1 MRDYLETVT
10 RRVVVYDGGMGAT
23 LEQFDLTQED
33 YGGLQGKCHEA
44 LVLNR
49 PDVIEGVHASMLD
62 AGAEVVETD
71 TFQGSRLKLEEW
83 GLADY
88 TVEVNTKAAEIARR
102 AAGEHRFVAG
112 SIGPTGYLPASDD
125 STLGQIRFGEL
136 VEVFAEQAAGLVDGG
151 ADLIIIETAQDILE
165 VKAAVFGA
173 REAFKST
180 GRTLPIHTSVSLLPN
195 GGKMLLGTD
204 ISAVLCTLEALR
216 VDVIGLNCS
225 TGPEDMRDA
234 IRFLGE
240 FCSVPVACIPNAGL
254 PLQGPDGETIF
265 PEQPGPLADA
275 LAEFVE
281 RYGVGVV
288 GGCCGTTPEH
298 IRAIV
303 ERVRPAGG
311 DTARGANGD
320 TAPRTTAA
328 GAALPTRAAPPSAG
342 GGAKGSTTLP
352 TRAVAPRPA
361 PRPPHLSSM
370 IAATPLVQE
379 PHPTMVGERVNSQ
392 GSRKAK
398 QLLLAD
404 DYDGLVQIA
413 EDQVTGGAHVLDTCV
428 ALTERSD
435 EDEQMRQVVK
445 RISLTQ
451 PAPIQVD
458 STEPEVIE
466 TALEQIPG
474 RAIVNSVN
482 LEAGRD
488 KLDRVVPLAL
498 AHGAALIALTI
509 DEVGMAKTAQRK
521 VEIAER
527 IRDLCCEE
535 HGLDPELL
543 IFDCLT
549 FTLTTG
555 DEEWRPSAVETIEGI
570 RRIKAEIPHVKTSL
584 GVSNVSFGVSPG
596 ARAVLNSVFLHH
608 CVQAG
613 LDLAMVNPNHIT
625 PYSEIS
631 HEERKLA
638 DDLVF
643 NRSEDALQHFIEH
656 FESKGE
662 TEAQTTANPT
672 EGMEPEEA
680 LHFHILRRR
689 KEGVEDWIDLSVEKI
704 GAVPTLNEVLLPA
717 MKEVGDKF
725 GAGELILPFVLQS
738 AEVMKRAVAQL
749 EKYLDKIE
757 GYTKGTVVLATV
769 FGDVHDIGKSLVNT
783 ILTNNGYT
791 VIDLGKQVPIQTI
804 LDAAQEHEATAIGLS
819 ALLVS
824 TSKQMPACIQ
834 ELHAKGLQYPVL
846 IGGAAINRAFSF
858 RALYPGGK
866 DSTEPYAP
874 GVFYCKDAFEGL
886 SVMDQLIDEQAH
898 TALLEKLRAGATA
911 FREKGE
917 EPVEQGD
924 LTDSSVRSPA
934 RTDAPVPTPPYW
946 GVREIP
952 VDLNA
957 VYSHLDT
964 HVLFKL
970 HWGGKG
976 VKGEAWRE
984 LVEENFRPRLERMW
998 AEANGRLAG
1007 ERPEEHANGR
1017 TGASSKDA
1025 EETQAH
1031 APYLHPRALLGFF
1044 PCYAAGNDIVVL
1056 DPEDR
1061 ATELTRFVCPRQPK
1075 GDRICLADF
1084 FRSGVKVEGEGA
1096 KAGAA
1101 GAAAAAGSSSYLPP
1115 AELDVIAVQAVTVG
1129 SEVTELMAKLEA
1141 EGEFAEQL
1149 FVHGLGVQ
1157 TAEGL
1162 AEWLHHEARAMLSI
1176 PATQGRRYS
1185 WGYPAVPE
1193 QSEHLKVEKLLDLGQ
1208 IGMKITD
1215 GYAPEPEQSTLA
1227 LVAHHP
1233 QAIYFGTRQGRLLP
1247 DGSPDDLIKGSYRD
1261 PSLAGFDGVRE
1272 LADEDPPDGVVE
1284 GEDEPA
1290 LAG

>member
-1 MRDYLETVT
+1 VRDYLQAISS
-10 RRVVVYDGGMGAT
+10 RVVIYDGGMGAT
-23 LEQFDLTQED
+23 LEQFELTSED
-33 YGGLQGKCHEA
+33 YGGLAGKCHEA

-49 PDVIEGVHASMLD
+49 PDVIEGVHASMLE

-71 TFQGSRLKLEEW
+71 TFQASRIKLEEW
-83 GLADY
+83 GLADH
-88 TVEVNTKAAEIARR
+88 TVEINTKAAEIARK
-102 AAGEHRFVAG
+102 AAGESRFVAG
-112 SIGPTGYLPASDD
+112 SIGPTGYLPASEDP
-125 STLGQIRFGEL
+125 TLGQIRFRDL
-136 VEVFAEQAAGLVDGG
+136 VEVFSEQAAGLIDGG
-151 ADLIIIETAQDILE
+151 VDLLIIETAQDILE

-173 REAFKST
+173 REVFKAK

-204 ISAVLCTLEALR
+204 ISAVLSTLEALK

-225 TGPEDMRDA
+225 TGPQDMRDA

-240 FCSVPVACIPNAGL
+240 YCPVPVACIPNAGL

-265 PEQPGPLADA
+265 PEQPGPLAEA
-275 LAEFVE
+275 LKEFVE
-281 RYGVGVV
+281 RYGVGIV
-288 GGCCGTTPEH
+288 GGCCGTTPAH
-298 IRAIV
+298 IAAIV
-303 ERVRPAGG
+303 ELV
-311 DTARGANGD
+311 
-320 TAPRTTAA
+320 
-328 GAALPTRAAPPSAG
+328 
-342 GGAKGSTTLP
+342 GSP
-352 TRAVAPRPA
+352 AVAPRAGGRPS

-370 IAATPLVQE
+370 IAATPLAQE
-379 PHPTMVGERVNSQ
+379 PAPTMVGERVNSQ

-398 QLLLAD
+398 ELLLAD

-413 EDQVTGGAHVLDTCV
+413 EDQVAGGAHVLDLCV

-435 EDEQMRQVVK
+435 EDEQMRLVAKKV
-445 RISLTQ
+445 SLTQ
-451 PAPIQVD
+451 PAPIQID

-466 TALEQIPG
+466 RALEQTPG

-482 LEAGRD
+482 LEAGRA
-488 KLDRVVPLAL
+488 KLDRVVPVAL

-521 VEIAER
+521 VEIAQR

-555 DEEWRPSAVETIEGI
+555 DEEWRPSAVETIAGI
-570 RRIKAEIPHVKTSL
+570 KRIKAEIPQVKTSL

-631 HEERKLA
+631 DFERELA

-643 NRSEDALQHFIEH
+643 NRREDALEQFIAH

-662 TEAQTTANPT
+662 EDGQDPTHPADPTA
-672 EGMEPEEA
+672 GMEPEEA

-689 KEGVEDWIDLSVEKI
+689 KEGVEDWIDKSVEKL

-791 VIDLGKQVPIQTI
+791 VVDLGKQVPIQTI
-804 LDAAQEHEATAIGLS
+804 LDAAQEHDATAIGLS

-846 IGGAAINRAFSF
+846 IGGAAINRAFSY
-858 RALYPGGK
+858 RALYPGGRE
-866 DSTEPYAP
+866 SEEVYEP

-886 SVMDQLIDEQAH
+886 AVMDQLIDADAH
-898 TALLEKLRAGATA
+898 QALLGKLRTGATE
-911 FREKGE
+911 FRAKGDAPAE
-917 EPVEQGD
+917 EVNLAD
-924 LTDSSVRSPA
+924 DSVRSAA
-934 RTDAPVPTPPYW
+934 RTDVPVPTPPYW

-952 VDLNA
+952 VDLDE

-976 VKGEAWRE
+976 VKGEAWRK
-984 LVEENFRPRLERMW
+984 LVAENFHPRLERMW
-998 AEANGRLAG
+998 REQ
-1007 ERPEEHANGR
+1007 
-1017 TGASSKDA
+1017 S
-1025 EETQAH
+1025 
-1031 APYLHPRALLGFF
+1031 YLHPRTLLGFF
-1044 PCYAAGNDIVVL
+1044 PCYSLGNEIVVL
-1056 DPEDR
+1056 DPQDR
-1061 ATELTRFVCPRQPK
+1061 ETELTRFVCPRQPK

-1084 FRSGVKVEGEGA
+1084 FRPGEAGGSRA
-1096 KAGAA
+1096 KGK
-1101 GAAAAAGSSSYLPP
+1101 PP
-1115 AELDVIAVQAVTVG
+1115 EELDVIAVQAVTVG

-1149 FVHGLGVQ
+1149 FAHGLGVQ

-1162 AEWLHHEARAMLSI
+1162 AEWLHYEARRMLGI

-1193 QSEHLKVEKLLDLGQ
+1193 QSEHLKVERLLDLAQ
-1208 IGMKITD
+1208 IEMRITD
-1215 GYAPEPEQSTLA
+1215 GYAPVPEQSTLA

-1233 QAIYFGTRQGRLLP
+1233 QAIYFGTRQGRLLAN
-1247 DGSPDDLIKGSYRD
+1247 GSPDDLIKGSPRD
-1261 PSLAGFDGVRE
+1261 PSLTTFGGARE
-1272 LADEDPPDGVVE
+1272 LGDEDPPDGAVE
-1284 GEDEPA
+1284 SEDEPA
-1290 LAG
+1290 MAG

>member
-1 MRDYLETVT
+1 MRDYLDTVSK
-10 RRVVVYDGGMGAT
+10 RVLVYDGGMGAT

-33 YGGLQGKCHEA
+33 YGGLPGKCHEA

-62 AGAEVVETD
+62 AGAQVLETD
-71 TFQGSRLKLEEW
+71 TFQGSRLKLDEW

-88 TVEVNTKAAEIARR
+88 TVEINTKAAEIARK
-102 AAGEHRFVAG
+102 AAGAHRFVAG
-112 SIGPTGYLPASDD
+112 SIGPTGFLPASEDP
-125 STLGQIRFGEL
+125 TLGQIRFGEL
-136 VEVFAEQAAGLVDGG
+136 VEVFAEQAAGLIDGG
-151 ADLIIIETAQDILE
+151 VDLIIIETAQDILE

-173 REAFKST
+173 RQAFKAT
-180 GRTLPIHTSVSLLPN
+180 GKTLPIHTSVSLLPN

-240 FCSVPVACIPNAGL
+240 HCPLPVACIPNAGL

-265 PEQPGPLADA
+265 PEQPEPLAKA
-275 LAEFVE
+275 LGEFVE
-281 RYGVGVV
+281 RYDVGVV
-288 GGCCGTTPEH
+288 GGCCGTTPAH

-303 ERVRPAGG
+303 EHVS
-311 DTARGANGD
+311 
-320 TAPRTTAA
+320 APSAKGQRA
-328 GAALPTRAAPPSAG
+328 GAASANPSDGSGAAS
-342 GGAKGSTTLP
+342 GALG
-352 TRAVAPRPA
+352 TRAVTPRPN

-379 PHPTMVGERVNSQ
+379 PRPSMVGERVNSQ

-398 QLLLAD
+398 ELLLAD

-413 EDQVTGGAHVLDTCV
+413 EDQVSGGAHILDVCV
-428 ALTERSD
+428 ALTERAD

-458 STEPEVIE
+458 STEPEVIQ

-482 LEAGRD
+482 LEAGRA
-488 KLDRVVPLAL
+488 KLDRVAPLAC

-509 DEVGMAKTAQRK
+509 DEVGMAKTAARK
-521 VEIAER
+521 VQVAQRLRELAC
-527 IRDLCCEE
+527 DE
-535 HGLDPELL
+535 HGLDPQLL
-543 IFDCLT
+543 IIDCLT

-570 RRIKAEIPHVKTSL
+570 RQLKAAMPEVKTSL

-631 HEERKLA
+631 EAERALA
-638 DDLVF
+638 DDLVL
-643 NRSEDALQHFIEH
+643 NHREDALERFIAH

-662 TEAQTTANPT
+662 DESVQSKADPT

-689 KEGVEDWIDLSVEKI
+689 KEGVEDWIDRSVQKI

-738 AEVMKRAVAQL
+738 AEVMKRAVARL
-749 EKYLDKIE
+749 ENYLDKIE

-804 LDAAQEHEATAIGLS
+804 LDAAQEHQATAIGLS

-834 ELHAKGLQYPVL
+834 ELHAKGLEYPVL
-846 IGGAAINRAFSF
+846 IGGAAINRAFSY

-866 DSTEPYAP
+866 DSEEPYAP

-886 SVMDQLIDEQAH
+886 SVMDQLIDDDAH
-898 TALLEKLRAGATA
+898 AALLQKLSSGAQA

-917 EPVEQGD
+917 EPQEQLNFAD
-924 LTDSSVRSPA
+924 DSVRSSA
-934 RTDAPVPTPPYW
+934 RADAPVPTPPWW
-946 GVREIP
+946 GVREVP
-952 VDLNA
+952 VDMSE

-970 HWGGKG
+970 HWGGRG

-984 LVEENFRPRLERMW
+984 LVEGDFRPRLERMW
-998 AEANGRLAG
+998 Q
-1007 ERPEEHANGR
+1007 
-1017 TGASSKDA
+1017 
-1025 EETQAH
+1025 TQD
-1031 APYLHPRALLGFF
+1031 YLHPRALLGFF
-1044 PCYAAGNDIVVL
+1044 PCYAAGNEIVVL

-1061 ATELTRFVCPRQPK
+1061 KTELTRFVCPRQPK
-1075 GDRICLADF
+1075 GDRLCLADF
-1084 FRSGVKVEGEGA
+1084 FRPALDAEGNPSPSGA
-1096 KAGAA
+1096 
-1101 GAAAAAGSSSYLPP
+1101 PP

-1141 EGEFAEQL
+1141 DGEFAQQL

-1162 AEWLHHEARAMLSI
+1162 AEWLHAQARQLLAI
-1176 PATQGRRYS
+1176 GATQGRRYS

-1193 QSEHLKVEKLLDLGQ
+1193 QSEHLKVEQLLQLEQ
-1208 IGMKITD
+1208 IGMHITD

-1227 LVAHHP
+1227 LIAHHP

-1247 DGSPDDLIKGSYRD
+1247 DGSPDDVIKGSYRD
-1261 PSLAGFDGVRE
+1261 PSLFGE
-1272 LADEDPPDGVVE
+1272 IADEDPPE
-1284 GEDEPA
+1284 GAVQDEDEPA

>member
-1 MRDYLETVT
+1 MRDYREAISS
-10 RRVVVYDGGMGAT
+10 RVVVYDGGMGAT
-23 LEQFDLTQED
+23 LEQFDLSADD
-33 YGGLQGKCHEA
+33 YGGLAGKCHEA
-44 LVLNR
+44 LVLHR

-71 TFQGSRLKLEEW
+71 TFQASRLKLGEW
-83 GLADY
+83 GLAEH
-88 TVEVNTKAAEIARR
+88 THEINVKAAQIARR
-102 AAGEHRFVAG
+102 AAGETRFVAG
-112 SIGPTGYLPASDD
+112 SIGPTGLLPASEDP
-125 STLGQIRFGEL
+125 TLGQIRFGEL
-136 VEVFAEQAAGLVDGG
+136 IEVFAEQAGGLIEGG
-151 ADLIIIETAQDILE
+151 ADLLIIETAQDILE
-165 VKAAVFGA
+165 VKAAIFGA

-180 GRTLPIHTSVSLLPN
+180 GTQLPIHVSVSLLPQ

-204 ISAVLCTLEALR
+204 ISSVLATLEGLKA
-216 VDVIGLNCS
+216 DVIGLNCS

-240 FCSVPVACIPNAGL
+240 WCPVPVACIPNAGL

-265 PEQPGPLADA
+265 PERPEPLARA
-275 LAEFVE
+275 LGEFVE

-298 IRAIV
+298 IAAIV
-303 ERVRPAGG
+303 QLV
-311 DTARGANGD
+311 
-320 TAPRTTAA
+320 
-328 GAALPTRAAPPSAG
+328 G
-342 GGAKGSTTLP
+342 GGRPVSA
-352 TRAVAPRPA
+352 RPA
-361 PRPPHLSSM
+361 PRVAHLSSM
-370 IAATPLVQE
+370 MAATPLVQE
-379 PHPTMVGERVNSQ
+379 PRPTMVGERVNSQ
-392 GSRKAK
+392 GSRRAK
-398 QLLLAD
+398 ELLLAD

-413 EDQVTGGAHVLDTCV
+413 EDQVTGGAHVLDVCV
-428 ALTERSD
+428 ALTERQD
-435 EDEQMRQVVK
+435 EDEQMRIVVK
-445 RISLTQ
+445 KISLTQ

-466 TALEQIPG
+466 RALEQIPG
-474 RAIVNSVN
+474 RPIVNSIN

-488 KLDRVVPLAL
+488 KLDRVVPVAL

-509 DEVGMAKTAQRK
+509 DEVGMAKTAERK
-521 VEIAER
+521 LEIAKRLHE
-527 IRDLCCEE
+527 LCCDE

-570 RRIKAEIPHVKTSL
+570 RRIKAEIPSVKTSL

-631 HEERKLA
+631 EHERELA
-638 DDLVF
+638 DDLVL
-643 NRSEDALQHFIEH
+643 NRREDALERFIGH

-662 TEAQTTANPT
+662 EEDAQGAANPT

-689 KEGVEDWIDLSVEKI
+689 KDGVEEWIDRSVEKI

-749 EKYLDKIE
+749 EKYLEKLE

-769 FGDVHDIGKSLVNT
+769 FGDVHDIGKSLVGT

-791 VIDLGKQVPIQTI
+791 VVDLGKQVPIQTI
-804 LDAAQEHEATAIGLS
+804 LDAAQEHNATAIGLS

-834 ELHAKGLQYPVL
+834 ELHSQGLAFPVL
-846 IGGAAINRAFSF
+846 IGGAAINRAFSY

-866 DSTEPYAP
+866 ESEDVYEP

-886 SVMDQLIDEQAH
+886 AVMDQLVDDDAH
-898 TALLEKLRAGATA
+898 AGLVGKLRAGAA
-911 FREKGE
+911 EFRAKAE
-917 EPVEQGD
+917 EPEELD
-924 LTDSSVRSPA
+924 LTDDSVRSAA
-934 RTDAPVPTPPYW
+934 RTDVPIPHPPFW
-946 GVREIP
+946 GAQEIE
-952 VDLNA
+952 VNLDE

-970 HWGGKG
+970 HWGGRG
-976 VKGEAWRE
+976 VKGEEWRKLLQDDFIPRLQRMWRE
-984 LVEENFRPRLERMW
+984 QDYLE
-998 AEANGRLAG
+998 
-1007 ERPEEHANGR
+1007 
-1017 TGASSKDA
+1017 
-1025 EETQAH
+1025 
-1031 APYLHPRALLGFF
+1031 PRALLGYF
-1044 PCYAAGNDIVVL
+1044 PCYSEGNAIVVL

-1061 ATELTRFVCPRQPK
+1061 ARELTRLICPRQPR
-1075 GDRICLADF
+1075 GERICLADF
-1084 FRSGVKVEGEGA
+1084 FRPSAEQ
-1096 KAGAA
+1096 AG
-1101 GAAAAAGSSSYLPP
+1101 PP
-1115 AELDVIAVQAVTVG
+1115 EELDVIALQAVTAGPRV
-1129 SEVTELMAKLEA
+1129 SEVVSRLER

-1157 TAEGL
+1157 SAEAL
-1162 AEWLHHEARAMLSI
+1162 AEWLHWKVRGMLGI
-1176 PATQGRRYS
+1176 PVTQGRRYS

-1193 QSEHLKVEKLLDLGQ
+1193 QSEHVKVDELLDLSR
-1208 IGMKITD
+1208 IGMRLTG
-1215 GYAPEPEQSTLA
+1215 GYAPDPEQSTLA
-1227 LVAHHP
+1227 LIAHHP
-1233 QAIYFGTRQGRLLP
+1233 QAIYFGTRQGRLP
-1247 DGSPDDLIKGSYRD
+1247 AESSPDDVIKGSSRD
-1261 PSLAGFDGVRE
+1261 PSLF
-1272 LADEDPPDGVVE
+1272 
-1284 GEDEPA
+1284 GESDAATRLGDDEPTDGFEDSDDA
-1290 LAG
+1290 ARAMARS